1 MAPPPTCGADEMTTI
16 ADILQGAIDAAFDIQ
31 GIDATYTPV
40 AGSPLVIKVIP
51 SEEDELVD
59 VPGISSRIQTETN
72 LFDVRV
78 SEIAAPAQN
87 DSLVVSGTTYTV
99 ASTTQKDA
107 RKLIWQLDV
116 RGSV

>member
-1 MAPPPTCGADEMTTI
+1 MTTI

-40 AGSPLVIKVIP
+40 AGSPLAIKVIP

-59 VPGISSRIQTETN
+59 VPGITSRIQTETN

-78 SEIAAPAQN
+78 SEVTAPAKN
-87 DSLVVSGTTYTV
+87 DSLVVSGTSYTV
-99 ASTTQKDA
+99 ASTIQKDP
-107 RKLIWQLDV
+107 RKLIWRLDV

>member
-1 MAPPPTCGADEMTTI
+1 MTTI
-16 ADILQGAIDAAFDIQ
+16 ADILQGAIDA
-31 GIDATYTPV
+31 TYTPV
-40 AGSPLVIKVIP
+40 AGSPLAIKVIP

-59 VPGISSRIQTETN
+59 APGITSRIQTETN

-78 SEIAAPAQN
+78 SEVATPGKN
-87 DSLVVSGTTYTV
+87 DSLVVDGTSYTV

-107 RKLIWQLDV
+107 RKLIWRLDV

>member
-1 MAPPPTCGADEMTTI
+1 MTTI
-16 ADILQGAIDAAFDIQ
+16 ADILQGAIDAAFELQ

-40 AGSPLVIKVIP
+40 AGSPLAIKVIP

-59 VPGISSRIQTETN
+59 VSGISSRVQTETN

-78 SEIAAPAQN
+78 SEIAAPAQK
-87 DSLVVSGTTYTV
+87 DALVVAGVSYTV
-99 ASTTQKDA
+99 ASKRQTDA

-116 RGSV
+116 RLA

>member
-1 MAPPPTCGADEMTTI
+1 MTTI

-40 AGSPLVIKVIP
+40 AGSPLAIKVIP

-78 SEIAAPAQN
+78 SEIAAPVKGDA
-87 DSLVVSGTTYTV
+87 LVVSGTSYTV

-107 RKLIWQLDV
+107 RKLIWRLDV
-116 RGSV
+116 RDSV